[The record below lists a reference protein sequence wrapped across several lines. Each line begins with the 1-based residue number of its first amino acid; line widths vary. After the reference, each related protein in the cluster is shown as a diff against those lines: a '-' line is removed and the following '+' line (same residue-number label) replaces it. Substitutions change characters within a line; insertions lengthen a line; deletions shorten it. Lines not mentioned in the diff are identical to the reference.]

1 MVGIPLHYLSTYL
14 SSEYKKFVPNL
25 QRMSPCYYAS
35 ELYITWKLA
44 CTYVAQ
50 CTILAISVSLDV
62 PKAEVDCLLGSFS

>member
-25 QRMSPCYYAS
+25 QRMSLCYYAC

-44 CTYVAQ
+44 

-62 PKAEVDCLLGSFS
+62 PKAEVDCLLESFS